1 MNYIKIKKEN
11 IDKEHI
17 CCAMFNKQC
26 VAKKDGMAESG
37 LTMVKKYVHLTQAK
51 TVVNF
56 GLLTPSQ
63 ARSQLRHTRILL
75 SIALHLLFCNN
86 SNSKNYITEIWVCQV
101 FFM

>member
-37 LTMVKKYVHLTQAK
+37 LTRDLFFTEA
-51 TVVNF
+51 
-56 GLLTPSQ
+56 LS
-63 ARSQLRHTRILL
+63 AASALL
-75 SIALHLLFCNN
+75 STFRL
-86 SNSKNYITEIWVCQV
+86 KMTR
-101 FFM
+101 